1 MKTSRNWNRGDAKAR
16 KVIETVFSRLE
27 DQFLMKRNYAKSF
40 LGYHTRMTSKIAA
53 HTMLQYLNSLADRPL
68 NRIKHALVA

>member
-1 MKTSRNWNRGDAKAR
+1 MKTLSSWNRGDAKTR
-16 KVIETVFSRLE
+16 KIIETVFSQLE

-53 HTMLQYLNSLADRPL
+53 HTMLQYLNFLANRPL
-68 NRIKHALVA
+68 NRIKHALAA